1 MKNITFSADDAL
13 ISQARGL
20 AQGRG
25 TTLNEEFRIWLATYA
40 MQEGQS
46 TKHAQT
52 RALLDQL
59 TTPDAGQNFVPMAY
73 RYASADARAP
83 VRQTLGEREQRMVNR
98 LDAQAN
104 GAGSGL
110 AVDATQAASTNA
122 NASPTRG

>member
-46 TKHAQT
+46 MKHEQT

-59 TTPDAGQNFVPMAY
+59 TTPDAGQNFVPTAY
-73 RYASADARAP
+73 RYASADARPLA
-83 VRQTLGEREQRMVNR
+83 RQALSEREQRMVNR

-104 GAGSGL
+104 GAGSSL
-110 AVDATQAASTNA
+110 AVDAANSAHANTHTNPA
-122 NASPTRG
+122 RG